1 MSGRNAPRSWRCSVT
16 LLSVAL
22 ASGACGE
29 HTGLTITPQLS
40 AFATAD
46 AATPSDAA
54 ASENAAQTGIVVAL
68 RTGSVEGKWVG
79 ATREFLG
86 IPYAEP
92 PIGDLRFAPP
102 QPVAAWSPI
111 RAAIA
116 YGPACPQPAGQLSSP
131 TPSNENCLYM
141 NVYAPEATGKAL
153 PVMVYI
159 HGGAFM
165 RGSADQMDGRWL
177 SEAGPVVVVTFNYR
191 LGPLGFLAHPALD
204 AARGSTPSGNDGIR
218 DQQLALKF
226 VRDNAA
232 AFGGDP
238 ENITLFGESAGSVST
253 CVHFVSPGS
262 QGIAKRYIMESGA
275 CVGGGYGVVSQA
287 SAAALSAQLAAA
299 LCPDAVDVLSC
310 LRQQSPAALVQWQS
324 TKTVF
329 GANWH
334 PSVDGVGGVLPNTPE
349 QLLADPAFK
358 ALPAIIGTNQ
368 NEWGLFET
376 VGLFQGLPYSLITSI
391 AGLDS
396 AIDQQ
401 FGAGAD
407 MVEQQYMPDS
417 DALANA
423 AYTRLITDI
432 EFRCPARKLARLASA
447 KSSAVYLYSFEEG
460 TAVHAAELPY
470 VFGSDPSMTAPAMLP
485 LMSAMQSYW
494 AQFAT
499 TGNPNGANLPTWPP
513 YNSASAA
520 ELTLVD
526 SPHASDDPSES
537 DCDFWDAYSQAGG
550 TIDLGF

>member
-1 MSGRNAPRSWRCSVT
+1 MSGRNAPGSWRGPVT
-16 LLSVAL
+16 LLWIAL
-22 ASGACGE
+22 TIGACGE
-29 HTGLTITPQLS
+29 HTGLTSDTQLS
-40 AFATAD
+40 KLANAD
-46 AATPSDAA
+46 AATPIESA
-54 ASENAAQTGIVVAL
+54 ASALQTGTVIAL
-68 RTGSVEGKWVG
+68 RTGSVEGKRVG

-102 QPVAAWSPI
+102 QPIAAWSPI

-116 YGPACPQPAGQLSSP
+116 YGPACPQPASALSSP

-141 NVYAPEATGKAL
+141 NVYAPEATDKLL

-165 RGSADQMDGRWL
+165 RGSADQVDGRWL

-191 LGPLGFLAHPALD
+191 LGPLGFLAHSALD

-218 DQQLALKF
+218 DQQLALQF

-238 ENITLFGESAGSVST
+238 ENITVFGESAGSVST

-262 QGIAKRYIMESGA
+262 RGLAKRYIMESGA

-299 LCPDAVDVLSC
+299 LCPDAADVLSC

-324 TKTVF
+324 TQTVF

-334 PSVDGVGGVLPNTPE
+334 PSVDGAGGVLPETPE
-349 QLLADPAFK
+349 ELLADPAFK

-376 VGLFQGLPYSLITSI
+376 VGLFQGLPYSLITST
-391 AGLDS
+391 AALDS

-401 FGAGAD
+401 FGSGAQL
-407 MVEQQYMPDS
+407 VERQYMPDS
-417 DALANA
+417 DAQANA
-423 AYTRLITDI
+423 AYTRLITDL
-432 EFRCPARKLARLASA
+432 EFRCPARTLARLASA
-447 KSSAVYLYSFEEG
+447 KNSLVYLYSFQQG
-460 TAVHAAELPY
+460 SAVHAAELPY
-470 VFGSDPSMTAPAMLP
+470 VFGSDPSTAMPALLP
-485 LMSAMQSYW
+485 LTNAMQSYW
-494 AQFAT
+494 TQFAT
-499 TGNPNGANLPTWPP
+499 TGNPNGGSVPTWPP
-513 YNSASAA
+513 YNSAAGA

-526 SPHASDDPSES
+526 PPYASDDLAES
-537 DCDFWDAYSQAGG
+537 DCDFWDTYRKAGG
-550 TIDLGF
+550 TIDLGY